1 MTDPRNRPR
10 PPRRGGGPRRP
21 SPNRPRFSGLSKSL
35 ALWLLIILLPL
46 TIYQL
51 FMPKEQATVDIKYS
65 EFVDQLESDNVATV
79 TITDRQIRGKLETAA
94 KTTTDQGM
102 RTYDEFRTVLP
113 FEDPDLVRAMQERGV
128 QVEAREPPINWFTQ
142 IVAWLPWI
150 LIIGLWIFFIRQIQG
165 GGSKAFSF
173 GKSKAKLLSADA
185 PKVTFDDV
193 AGADEAKEELEEI
206 IEFLRD
212 PKKFQ
217 RLGGRI
223 PKGVLLLGP
232 PGTGK
237 TLLAR
242 AIAGEAGVPFFS
254 MSGSDFVEMFVGVG
268 ASRVRDLFEQGKAHA
283 PCIIFIDEIDA
294 VGRHRGAGLGGGH
307 DEREQTLN
315 QLLVEMDGFESNEGV
330 ILIAATNRPDVLD
343 PALLRPGRFDRQV
356 VVDRP
361 DVRGREGIFQVHVRD
376 IPIADDVDLKV
387 LAKGTPGL
395 SGADIENIVNEAAL
409 LAARRN
415 HDEVSMDDFE
425 MAKDKV
431 MMGAERKSLVIT
443 ENEKRSIAFHEAGHA
458 LVRML
463 TPAADPVHK
472 VTIIPRGR
480 ALGVTHFLPVDE
492 RHIYSREWCENQLSA
507 LLGGRAAEV
516 LVLKETTTGA
526 GDDLN
531 RATDLARRMVTKWG
545 MSEVLG
551 PLTYGDEQEQVFL
564 GREIA
569 QHRDYSEETARLID
583 SEVKKIVTFAFDRA
597 CSILKENDEALHR
610 LAEALLEREILD
622 REEIA
627 MLLNG
632 EELPAMEEIER
643 PAESR
648 PRQEREAVAG
658 ATGKPGATAKPVP
671 AVVGE
676 KSLAEAAERGNGR
689 HAGEP
694 SGTREPAARAEDGA
708 PGEA

>member
-10 PPRRGGGPRRP
+10 TPRRSGGSRRP
-21 SPNRPRFSGLSKSL
+21 SSNRPRFAGLSKSL

-51 FMPKEQATVDIKYS
+51 FMPKEQASVDIKYS
-65 EFVDQLESDNVATV
+65 EFVAQLEAENVSAV
-79 TITDRQIRGKLETAA
+79 TITDRQIRGTLEKPAQ
-94 KTTTDQGM
+94 TTTDQGA
-102 RTYDEFRTVLP
+102 RSYEEFRTVLP
-113 FEDPDLVRAMQERGV
+113 FEDPDLVRSMQERGV
-128 QVEAREPPINWFTQ
+128 SVEAREPPINWFTQ

-242 AIAGEAGVPFFS
+242 AVAGEAGVPFFS

-376 IPIADDVDLKV
+376 IPVAADVDLKV

-409 LAARRN
+409 LAARQN
-415 HDEVSMDDFE
+415 HTEVTMDDFE

-458 LVRML
+458 LVRMK

-597 CSILKENDEALHR
+597 IAILTENDEALHR

-627 MLLNG
+627 LLLRG
-632 EELPAMEEIER
+632 EELPALPPIEIPPKAER
-643 PAESR
+643 SGDEPPSEESR
-648 PRQEREAVAG
+648 PQEVDVDLGAV
-658 ATGKPGATAKPVP
+658 PV
-671 AVVGE
+671 
-676 KSLAEAAERGNGR
+676 AERGNGR
-689 HAGEP
+689 RAVGEP
-694 SGTREPAARAEDGA
+694 ARPSREPAARAVDGA